1 LYSNL
6 PQANKGTEILLTR
19 YVESDKLK
27 HLVTV
32 SEPEDY
38 VPPPQKANIG
48 DILAQALEL
57 SAIKD
62 ETSATKPSG
71 KKGKKMKGQKI
82 CLTGGRFSLN

>member
-1 LYSNL
+1 MIIRTLVKFS
-6 PQANKGTEILLTR
+6 
-19 YVESDKLK
+19 KL
-27 HLVTV
+27 

-62 ETSATKPSG
+62 EGATPKPTG

-82 CLTGGRFSLN
+82 CLTGGRPSLN